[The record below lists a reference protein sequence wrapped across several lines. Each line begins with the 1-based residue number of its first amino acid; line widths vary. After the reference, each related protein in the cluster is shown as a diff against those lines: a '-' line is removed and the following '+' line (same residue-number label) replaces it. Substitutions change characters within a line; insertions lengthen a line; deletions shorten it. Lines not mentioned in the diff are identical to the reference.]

1 MTDYG
6 ELAQKLS
13 NQRSRAQWDREAGV
27 ERESDATQ
35 IFERVKIHAGNEI
48 EKANAELR
56 KRKLATLERVFLP
69 SYQGKVCLT
78 FGSQLLC
85 AVELQQA
92 RGQITAVI
100 SGPPNAAE
108 ISRKV
113 FLLSEGYSPD
123 AIAAEIVSGLLM
135 GKFS

>member
-1 MTDYG
+1 MDA
-6 ELAQKLS
+6 AQ
-13 NQRSRAQWDREAGV
+13 V
-27 ERESDATQ
+27 Y
-35 IFERVKIHAGNEI
+35 ERVKVSLDNEI
-48 EKANAELR
+48 EEANVELR